1 MIDRRPP
8 VAPRRATV
16 LRTHGDER
24 VDDWYWLRDRD
35 DPEVRAYLEA
45 ENAYT
50 QAVMA
55 HTSPLQ
61 EQLFEEIKS
70 RVQETDTSAPVRKG
84 PYEYFT
90 RTIEGSQY
98 GIHCRRPAGTPGLPD
113 AFAEPGTPS
122 GEEVLLDENT
132 LAEGHDYF
140 ALGGFSVSPDHRQ
153 LAYSVDVTGGERYEL
168 RFRDLT
174 SGDDHP
180 DVVPDVYYGLAWA
193 NDDRTCFFVRPDAA
207 MRPWQ
212 VWRHHL
218 GAPAD
223 EDALVY
229 QEDDDRF
236 YASVGR
242 TRTGRYIIVAVGSKV
257 TSESWFLDADD
268 ADGSP
273 RVVEQRRHGVEYDV
287 DHHESSEHGDRF
299 FVLTNDDGAE
309 NFKLMVTPV
318 DQPGRA
324 HWRDVVAHRADVRLE
339 DFDAF
344 ADHLVLSERTEGLER
359 IVVRRLADDDT
370 HVIEMPDP
378 VYSAGVG
385 ANPEFDIRSLRFE
398 YTSLVAPVSSYDY
411 DLRTRERTLVKRQP
425 VPGYDPDR
433 FESHRLW
440 ATAPDD
446 VRVPISVVHARGVEH
461 DGRAPA
467 VLYGYGSYEVS
478 IDPTFSAARVSLLER
493 GVVFAIAHIRGGG
506 EMGRRWY
513 EDGKLEHKPNTF
525 TDFIACAEQL
535 IAEGYASPERLAARG
550 GSAGGLLMGAVA
562 NLRPDLFRA
571 VVAEVPFVDVVTTI
585 LDETLPLTVT
595 EWEEWGNPVEDPEIY
610 KVMKSY
616 SPYDNVEA
624 KDYPATLV
632 TGGLNDPRVQYWE
645 PAKWVAKL
653 RATKTDDHLLLLK
666 MEMGAGHAGPSG
678 RYHAWRDEAF
688 VLAFLLDQLHALAS
702 TTHVTGG

>member
-1 MIDRRPP
+1 
-8 VAPRRATV
+8 V
-16 LRTHGDER
+16 LRAHGDER

-35 DPEVRAYLEA
+35 DPDVHAYLEA

-50 QAVMA
+50 KAVMA
-55 HTSPLQ
+55 HTAELQ
-61 EQLFEEIKS
+61 GELFDEIKS

-90 RTIEGSQY
+90 RTIEGKQY
-98 GIHCRRPAGTPGLPD
+98 GISCRRPAGTPGLPD
-113 AFAEPGTPS
+113 PFAEPGAPA
-122 GEEVLLDENT
+122 GEEVLLDENV
-132 LAEGHDYF
+132 LAEGHEYF
-140 ALGGFSVSPDHRQ
+140 ALGGFAVSPDHTQ
-153 LAYSVDVTGGERYEL
+153 LAYAVDVTGGERYEL

-174 SGDDHP
+174 TGDDRA

-193 NDDRTCFFVRPDAA
+193 NDNRTCFFVRPDAA

-212 VWRHHL
+212 VWRHRL
-218 GAPAD
+218 GTPTD
-223 EDALVY
+223 DDTLVH

-236 YASVGR
+236 YSSVGR
-242 TRTGRYIIVAVGSKV
+242 TRTGRYIIVSLGSKI

-268 ADGSP
+268 PEAP
-273 RVVEQRRHGVEYDV
+273 LRVVEPRRQGVEYDV
-287 DHHESSEHGDRF
+287 DHHESAAHGERF

-318 DQPGRA
+318 GQPGRA
-324 HWRDVVAHRADVRLE
+324 HWREVLPHRDDVRLE
-339 DFDAF
+339 DVDAF
-344 ADHLVLSERTEGLER
+344 AEHLVLSERAEGLER
-359 IVVRRLADDDT
+359 ILVRRLANDDT

-385 ANPEFDIRSLRFE
+385 ANPEFDVRSVRFE
-398 YTSLVAPVSSYDY
+398 YTSLVSPLSSYEY
-411 DLRTRERTLVKRQP
+411 DLETRDRMLVKRQP
-425 VPGYDPDR
+425 VPGYEPER
-433 FESHRLW
+433 YESHRLW
-440 ATAPDD
+440 ATASDG
-446 VRVPISVVHARGVEH
+446 VRVPVSVVHARGMSH
-461 DGRAPA
+461 DGTAPG

-478 IDPTFSAARVSLLER
+478 IDPSFSSARVSLLDR

-535 IAEGYASPERLAARG
+535 TAEGYVSRRRLAARG

-571 VVAEVPFVDVVTTI
+571 IVAEVPFVDCLTTI

-595 EWEEWGNPVEDPEIY
+595 EWEEWGNPVDDPEIY

-624 KDYPATLV
+624 KEYPALLV

-653 RATKTDDHLLLLK
+653 RATKTGDEPLLLK

-678 RYHAWRDEAF
+678 RYDAWHDEAF
-688 VLAFLLDQLHALAS
+688 VLAFLLDQLAAS
-702 TTHVTGG
+702 

>member
-1 MIDRRPP
+1 MTPTPP
-8 VAPRRATV
+8 VAPRRPTV

-24 VDDWYWLRDRD
+24 VDDWFWLRDRD
-35 DPEVRAYLEA
+35 DPDVRAYLEA

-55 HTSPLQ
+55 HTDAVQ
-61 EQLFEEIKS
+61 QRVFDEIKS

-90 RTIEGSQY
+90 RTIEGMQY
-98 GIHCRRPAGTPGLPD
+98 GVHCRRPAGTPGLPD
-113 AFAEPGTPS
+113 PFAEPGSPP

-140 ALGGFSVSPDHRQ
+140 ALGGFSVSPDHAQ

-212 VWRHHL
+212 VWRHRL
-218 GAPAD
+218 GAPAGD
-223 EDALVY
+223 DALVY

-273 RVVEQRRHGVEYDV
+273 RVVEPRRHGVEYDV

-318 DQPGRA
+318 DQPGRG

-344 ADHLVLSERTEGLER
+344 VDHLVLSERTEGLER

-385 ANPEFDIRSLRFE
+385 ANPEFDIRTLRFE

-411 DLRTRERTLVKRQP
+411 DLQTRERTLVKRQP

-440 ATAPDD
+440 ASAPDG
-446 VRVPISVVHARGVEH
+446 VRVPISVVHTRGVAH
-461 DGRAPA
+461 DDTAPA

-535 IAEGYASPERLAARG
+535 IAEGYASPARLAARG
-550 GSAGGLLMGAVA
+550 GSAGGLLMGAVV

-571 VVAEVPFVDVVTTI
+571 IVAEVPFVDCLTTI
-585 LDETLPLTVT
+585 LDDTLPLTVT

-616 SPYDNVEA
+616 SPYDNVEV
-624 KDYPATLV
+624 KDYPAMLV

-653 RATKTDDHLLLLK
+653 RATKTDDQLLLLK

-688 VLAFLLDQLHALAS
+688 VLAFLLDQLG
-702 TTHVTGG
+702 V

>member
-1 MIDRRPP
+1 MTPTPP
-8 VAPRRATV
+8 VAPRRPTV

-24 VDDWYWLRDRD
+24 VDDWFWLRDRD
-35 DPEVRAYLEA
+35 DPDVRAHLEA

-55 HTSPLQ
+55 HTDAVQ
-61 EQLFEEIKS
+61 QRVFDEIKS
-70 RVQETDTSAPVRKG
+70 RIQETDTSAPVRKG

-90 RTIEGSQY
+90 RMIEGMQY
-98 GIHCRRPAGTPGLPD
+98 GVHCRRPAGTPGLPD
-113 AFAEPGTPS
+113 PFAEPGSPP

-140 ALGGFSVSPDHRQ
+140 ALGGFSVSPDHAQ

-212 VWRHHL
+212 VWRHRL
-218 GAPAD
+218 GAPAGD
-223 EDALVY
+223 DALVY

-268 ADGSP
+268 ADASP
-273 RVVEQRRHGVEYDV
+273 RVVEPRRHGVEYDV
-287 DHHESSEHGDRF
+287 DHHQSSADGDRF

-318 DQPGRA
+318 DQPGRG

-344 ADHLVLSERTEGLER
+344 VDHLVLSERAEGLER

-385 ANPEFDIRSLRFE
+385 ANPEFDIRTLRFE

-411 DLRTRERTLVKRQP
+411 DLQTRERTLVKRQP

-440 ATAPDD
+440 ASAPDG
-446 VRVPISVVHARGVEH
+446 VRVPISVVHTRGVAH
-461 DGRAPA
+461 DDTAPA

-535 IAEGYASPERLAARG
+535 IAEGYASPARLAARG
-550 GSAGGLLMGAVA
+550 GSAGGLLMGAVV

-571 VVAEVPFVDVVTTI
+571 IVAEVPFVDCLTTI
-585 LDETLPLTVT
+585 LDDTLPLTVT

-616 SPYDNVEA
+616 SPYDNVET
-624 KDYPATLV
+624 KDYPAMLV

-653 RATKTDDHLLLLK
+653 RATKTDDQLLLLK

-688 VLAFLLDQLHALAS
+688 VLAFLLDQLG
-702 TTHVTGG
+702 V

>member
-1 MIDRRPP
+1 MTPTPP
-8 VAPRRATV
+8 IAPRRPTV

-24 VDDWYWLRDRD
+24 VDDWFWLRDRD
-35 DPEVRAYLEA
+35 DPDVRAYLEA

-55 HTSPLQ
+55 HTDAVQ
-61 EQLFEEIKS
+61 QRVFDEIKS
-70 RVQETDTSAPVRKG
+70 RIQETDTSAPVRKG

-90 RTIEGSQY
+90 RTIEGMQY
-98 GIHCRRPAGTPGLPD
+98 GVHCRRPAGTPGLPD
-113 AFAEPGTPS
+113 PFAEPGSPP

-140 ALGGFSVSPDHRQ
+140 ALGGFSVSPDHAQ

-212 VWRHHL
+212 VWRHRL
-218 GAPAD
+218 GAPAGD
-223 EDALVY
+223 DALVY

-268 ADGSP
+268 ADASP
-273 RVVEQRRHGVEYDV
+273 RVVEPRRHGVEYDV
-287 DHHESSEHGDRF
+287 DHHQSSADGDRF

-318 DQPGRA
+318 DQPGRG

-344 ADHLVLSERTEGLER
+344 VDHLVLSERTEGLER
-359 IVVRRLADDDT
+359 IVVRRLADNDT

-385 ANPEFDIRSLRFE
+385 ANPEFDIRTLRFE

-411 DLRTRERTLVKRQP
+411 DLQTRERTLVKRQP

-440 ATAPDD
+440 ASAPDG
-446 VRVPISVVHARGVEH
+446 VRVPISVVHTRGVAH
-461 DGRAPA
+461 DDTAPA

-535 IAEGYASPERLAARG
+535 IAEGYASPARLAARG
-550 GSAGGLLMGAVA
+550 GSAGGLLMGAVV

-571 VVAEVPFVDVVTTI
+571 IVAEVPFVDCLTTI
-585 LDETLPLTVT
+585 LDDTLPLTVT

-616 SPYDNVEA
+616 SPYDNVET
-624 KDYPATLV
+624 KDYPAMLV

-653 RATKTDDHLLLLK
+653 RATKTDDQLLLLK

-688 VLAFLLDQLHALAS
+688 VLAFLLDQLG
-702 TTHVTGG
+702 V